1 LARVHISVRKAK
13 QYQIIMRIVA
23 YSGWVLA
30 AALAAAPVI
39 AQDAPQADSEI
50 IVAREQ
56 MVDIGAA
63 GEVAMGTPRTIMTLF
78 VAPDT
83 APPEMTRIDRA
94 YLAAF
99 YRLRNNAAA
108 IEVLLAAARPIAG
121 ESTRRR

>member
-1 LARVHISVRKAK
+1 
-13 QYQIIMRIVA
+13 
-23 YSGWVLA
+23 
-30 AALAAAPVI
+30 
-39 AQDAPQADSEI
+39 
-50 IVAREQ
+50 VAREQ